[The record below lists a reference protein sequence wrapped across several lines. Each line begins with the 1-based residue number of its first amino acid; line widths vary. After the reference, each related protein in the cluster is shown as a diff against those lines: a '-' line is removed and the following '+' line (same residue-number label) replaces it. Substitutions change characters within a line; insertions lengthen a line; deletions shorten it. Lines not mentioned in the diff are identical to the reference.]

1 MALPAGVWSRSHLG
15 PGDRPTGRPVGTRS
29 DLLDTASMKPARWS
43 DPSLKLFPHQ
53 VGFTA
58 PSVVI
63 ASDDLLD
70 RPEDTIRAY
79 CAAVGIPFLAEA
91 LSWEAGERPEVG
103 WYGEGTGPWHD
114 DLRASTGIS
123 RPTTEYPPLDGD
135 QRLVEMLE
143 RSTPHYEAL
152 LAHRVVV
159 G

>member
-1 MALPAGVWSRSHLG
+1 
-15 PGDRPTGRPVGTRS
+15 
-29 DLLDTASMKPARWS
+29 MKPARWS
-43 DPSLKLFPHQ
+43 DPGLKLFPHQ

-58 PSVVI
+58 PPVVI
-63 ASDDLLD
+63 PSDDLLD
-70 RPEDTIRAY
+70 LPEDTTRAY

-103 WYGEGTGPWHD
+103 WYGEGAEPWHD
-114 DLRASTGIS
+114 DLRA
-123 RPTTEYPPLDGD
+123 TTEYSPLDCD
-135 QRLVEMLE
+135 QRLVELLE